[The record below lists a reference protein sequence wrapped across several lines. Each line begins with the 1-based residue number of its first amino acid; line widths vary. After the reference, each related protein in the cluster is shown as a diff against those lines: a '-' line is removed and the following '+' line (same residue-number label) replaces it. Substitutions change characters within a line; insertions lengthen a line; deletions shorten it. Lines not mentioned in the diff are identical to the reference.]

1 MRVTCF
7 LAISLV
13 FAPVLMAQESVVPVG
28 TRFIGDVSTKQFLS
42 VECASADAIPQ
53 TSRTYF
59 RTKASAEAGG
69 YREIACEET
78 PPADAAVP
86 ERPAPAPVPTPA
98 SAPRPAT
105 APAAPAPTA
114 VPTESTADS
123 DLPRRRGFWFNIG
136 LGYGSA
142 TCNEDF
148 ICGGSEGSVSG
159 TLSLGGT
166 LSQTVLL
173 GVMTNGWVKDDP
185 LLELSIGTLLGVIR
199 FYPSDHTRFFLQ
211 GGLGVGRVDVTIS
224 GIGSGNESGF
234 AALVGLGYDIR
245 VGENLSLTPY
255 LNGFGTGTETATWS
269 VGQLGISL
277 TVH

>member
-1 MRVTCF
+1 MPT
-7 LAISLV
+7 
-13 FAPVLMAQESVVPVG
+13 G
-28 TRFIGDVSTKQFLS
+28 
-42 VECASADAIPQ
+42 
-53 TSRTYF
+53 
-59 RTKASAEAGG
+59 
-69 YREIACEET
+69 
-78 PPADAAVP
+78 AA
-86 ERPAPAPVPTPA
+86 AN
-98 SAPRPAT
+98 
-105 APAAPAPTA
+105 
-114 VPTESTADS
+114 S
-123 DLPRRRGFWFNIG
+123 DLPRRRGFWFNGG

-142 TCNEDF
+142 TCDEDF

-166 LSQTVLL
+166 LSQKVLL

-185 LLELSIGTLLGVIR
+185 LIDLTIGTLLGVIR
-199 FYPSDHTRFFLQ
+199 FYPSEGTRFFLQ
-211 GGLGVGRVDVTIS
+211 GGLGVGRIDVTVS